1 MPFTFIRPRSYCWK
15 IFETLERIDGLACKR
30 RDAEHTFVDTP
41 EAFLANESFS
51 RFNAKREFTQRQ
63 RTLR

>member
-41 EAFLANESFS
+41 EAFLAN
-51 RFNAKREFTQRQ
+51 
-63 RTLR
+63 